1 MYFESS
7 LDGFIFVHKKQKV
20 HSVDAK
26 KTIVKKVKNI
36 VHLILTFKN
45 KKILSFNLLT
55 YFKILPIIFN
65 IYGKNSE
72 EDQ

>member
-36 VHLILTFKN
+36 VHLILTFKV
-45 KKILSFNLLT
+45 I
-55 YFKILPIIFN
+55 IIFQKPIDLSLN
-65 IYGKNSE
+65 IE
-72 EDQ
+72 

>member
-7 LDGFIFVHKKQKV
+7 SDGFIFVHKKQKV

-36 VHLILTFKN
+36 VHLILTFK
-45 KKILSFNLLT
+45 
-55 YFKILPIIFN
+55 IFRAE
-65 IYGKNSE
+65 IKCSGQE
-72 EDQ
+72 RFCGR

>member
-45 KKILSFNLLT
+45 FLIE
-55 YFKILPIIFN
+55 
-65 IYGKNSE
+65 SE
-72 EDQ
+72 VKSLFPL

>member
-36 VHLILTFKN
+36 VHLILTFKIVTEEI
-45 KKILSFNLLT
+45 KKT
-55 YFKILPIIFN
+55 
-65 IYGKNSE
+65 
-72 EDQ
+72 

>member
-36 VHLILTFKN
+36 VHLILTFKDN
-45 KKILSFNLLT
+45 PVRSENILTNTECMLEW
-55 YFKILPIIFN
+55 I
-65 IYGKNSE
+65 
-72 EDQ
+72 Q

>member
-1 MYFESS
+1 MLNYFES
-7 LDGFIFVHKKQKV
+7 VR
-20 HSVDAK
+20 
-26 KTIVKKVKNI
+26 
-36 VHLILTFKN
+36 N
-45 KKILSFNLLT
+45 KKILSLNLLT

>member
-36 VHLILTFKN
+36 VHLILTFK
-45 KKILSFNLLT
+45 KVYFLT
-55 YFKILPIIFN
+55 ISIGQGN
-65 IYGKNSE
+65 
-72 EDQ
+72 

>member
-36 VHLILTFKN
+36 VHLILTFKVIEKN
-45 KKILSFNLLT
+45 AYKHCILGYNL
-55 YFKILPIIFN
+55 IL
-65 IYGKNSE
+65 
-72 EDQ
+72 

>member
-7 LDGFIFVHKKQKV
+7 SDGFIFVHKKQKV

-36 VHLILTFKN
+36 VHLILTFK
-45 KKILSFNLLT
+45 KMQMKAVF
-55 YFKILPIIFN
+55 
-65 IYGKNSE
+65 YGHDKS
-72 EDQ
+72 

>member
-1 MYFESS
+1 MLNYF
-7 LDGFIFVHKKQKV
+7 INVR
-20 HSVDAK
+20 
-26 KTIVKKVKNI
+26 
-36 VHLILTFKN
+36 N
-45 KKILSFNLLT
+45 KKILSFTLLT